1 MYHTECM
8 DVQGLLPAMVICLSD
23 AVEISPVAIRK
34 QITHKCTSI
43 EHWCIV
49 SRQYLSVQVSPSSID
64 PVFSP
69 LFPKHC
75 CYLKAD
81 ISFFGRRKAHEYS

>member
-1 MYHTECM
+1 MYYTECM
-8 DVQGLLPAMVICLSD
+8 DVQGLLPAMLICLSD

-34 QITHKCTSI
+34 QITHT
-43 EHWCIV
+43 EHWSIV